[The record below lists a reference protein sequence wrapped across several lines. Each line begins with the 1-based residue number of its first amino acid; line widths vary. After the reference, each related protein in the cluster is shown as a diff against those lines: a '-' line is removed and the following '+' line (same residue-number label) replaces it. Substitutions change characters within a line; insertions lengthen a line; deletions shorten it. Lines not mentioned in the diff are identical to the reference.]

1 LYQIK
6 KPASAGFLLIN
17 KYTIMANP
25 PPPYDNITGISR
37 TVMKDNAQETLAG
50 YDGNA
55 RPGEI
60 VADLT
65 TDPPALYVGN
75 NLGQLTAIASGG
87 GGSTGN
93 ITFTNTT
100 MSPPDGIDLFITAA
114 NSEVEITGLDF
125 RVEVTDDVRIQGN
138 DIVSIRNTS
147 NVESIDI
154 RTDYN
159 GNDYAWEFDVTG
171 NLTTPGAVSV
181 AGDITV
187 SGDITGTSSASTL
200 VLKAQPASNTAIQ
213 LNNSVDSTIST
224 VANLEIRTNVANT
237 AQTWTFDTNGGLAAP
252 GNISA
257 GNILLSA
264 RITCQSVVTDPVNL
278 GSLTAVFGAR
288 AFILDGNLAAAGNF
302 GAQVAGGGGN
312 SVPVWSDGT
321 NWYIG

>member
-1 LYQIK
+1 M
-6 KPASAGFLLIN
+6 AS
-17 KYTIMANP
+17 P

-37 TVMKDNAQETLAG
+37 AVMKDNAQETLAG

-75 NLGQLTAIASGG
+75 NAGALTAIAAG

-93 ITFTNTT
+93 ITFTDTT
-100 MSPPDGIDLFITAA
+100 MSPPNGVDIFITAV

-138 DIVSIRNTS
+138 DLVSIRNTS
-147 NVESIDI
+147 SVEAITI

-159 GNDYAWEFDVTG
+159 GNDYAWEFDATG
-171 NLTTPGAVSV
+171 NLVTPGSIEVSGDITV
-181 AGDITV
+181 AGDIT
-187 SGDITGTSSASTL
+187 GTASASTL
-200 VLKAQPASNTAIQ
+200 VLAAEPNSNTAIQ
-213 LNNSVDSTIST
+213 LNDSVDSIIRT
-224 VANLEIRTNVANT
+224 VANLEIRTDSSNT
-237 AQTWTFDTNGGLAAP
+237 DQTWTFDTTGDLTAP
-252 GNISA
+252 GSVITA
-257 GNILLSA
+257 PVLLA
-264 RITCQSVVTDPVNL
+264 N
-278 GSLTAVFGAR
+278 LTAVAGAR
-288 AFILDGNLAAAGNF
+288 AFISDGNLVAAGNF
-302 GAQVAGGGGN
+302 GAQVAGGAGN